1 MRIEPAVSFIS
12 DLVATWWTPLF
23 IALFLAVVVYAFWP
37 RNRTKFDE
45 ASKLPLRED

>member
-23 IALFLAVVVYAFWP
+23 IVLFLAVVAYAFWP